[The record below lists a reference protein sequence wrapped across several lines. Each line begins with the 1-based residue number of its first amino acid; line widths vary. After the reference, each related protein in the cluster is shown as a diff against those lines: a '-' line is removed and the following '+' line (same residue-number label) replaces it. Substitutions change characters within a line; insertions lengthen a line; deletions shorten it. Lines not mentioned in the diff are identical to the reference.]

1 MACSQEP
8 TTPKNDS
15 ATASKPQFKVSN
27 QADVR
32 HTSDAHVLPVQEA
45 SNADVP
51 SCRGLSESTKALA
64 RQLLNPEQGS
74 GHDYDPDVFPAST
87 RWLMNSVNETER
99 ALASSQQTSFLTETA
114 VRKHNKKCIFLEKDS
129 DDENDAKDTP
139 EDKPEGK
146 PKERQARRIDAW
158 VSEQIEGSDATP

>member
-1 MACSQEP
+1 MTCSPEP

-15 ATASKPQFKVSN
+15 ATASKPNSRLSK

-32 HTSDAHVLPVQEA
+32 HTNDAQVFPLQDT

-51 SCRGLSESTKALA
+51 RGLSKSTKALA

-87 RWLMNSVNETER
+87 RWLMNSVNETEK
-99 ALASSQQTSFLTETA
+99 ALASSQQPSLLTQTA
-114 VRKHNKKCIFLEKDS
+114 CIFLEKDS
-129 DDENDAKDTP
+129 NDEKDAKDTP
-139 EDKPEGK
+139 EDKS
-146 PKERQARRIDAW
+146 KERQARRIDAW
-158 VSEQIEGSDATP
+158 VSEQIEGSDTPP